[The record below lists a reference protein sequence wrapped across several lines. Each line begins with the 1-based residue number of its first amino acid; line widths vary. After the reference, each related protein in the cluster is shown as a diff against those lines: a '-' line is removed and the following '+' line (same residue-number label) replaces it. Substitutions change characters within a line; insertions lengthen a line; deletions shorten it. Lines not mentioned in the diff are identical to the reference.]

1 METVRRSELKLVL
14 FQAGGETISV
24 KRGQWEDLLSRVFL
38 LETKDALNNSQVRR
52 RRRRREPQV

>member
-52 RRRRREPQV
+52 RRREPQV